1 LKASQQ
7 ASKQGRFEADSR
19 QKTRLVFG
27 RRANGSYRVENGVR
41 KAGREGLSCDIGTV
55 MRGSIARRLKYDGLC
70 KFRVYPGRILRFV
83 DLLGWAVMSLTSGP
97 VARVSFALSPI
108 RTRIL
113 HGLATLSTVDRIAG
127 ARFRLGL
134 VPSEAG
140 CC

>member
-1 LKASQQ
+1 LRASQQ
-7 ASKQGRFEADSR
+7 ASKLGRFEADSR
-19 QKTRLVFG
+19 QKTRLVIG
-27 RRANGSYRVENGVR
+27 RRADGSYRVENGVR
-41 KAGREGLSCDIGTV
+41 KAGREGLSCDIGTA

-83 DLLGWAVMSLTSGP
+83 DLLSWAVMSWISGSE
-97 VARVSFALSPI
+97 VRVSFALIPI

-134 VPSEAG
+134 VTSEAG
-140 CC
+140 C